1 MVDLTDTPAYP
12 INSTQRL
19 GFNFVLLTP
28 YFVSCYSF
36 SLKHDMGNDVT
47 ESVIEKKLSQ
57 NVGIP
62 QYFDETNPLFARVM
76 GMTNLAVAIFDQ
88 ELNLKFYNNKALEFF
103 EIENTDFDKNYS
115 FNEIAKTFLS
125 DDTTEILGPLQVQ
138 GFIEDNIDGAA
149 HTCLLYTSPSPRD
162 GLLSRMPSSA

>member
-1 MVDLTDTPAYP
+1 
-12 INSTQRL
+12 
-19 GFNFVLLTP
+19 
-28 YFVSCYSF
+28 
-36 SLKHDMGNDVT
+36 MGNDVT

-125 DDTTEILGPLQVQ
+125 DDTTEILGPLQVPVS
-138 GFIEDNIDGAA
+138 
-149 HTCLLYTSPSPRD
+149 YTHLTLPTIYSV
-162 GLLSRMPSSA
+162 